1 MGLRTLLRGL
11 GFEGLAFR
19 AWLFQTGLLKTSLA
33 EELARS
39 KIPRAAAGLRAAKA
53 RRLMRW
59 TASGAGLAIMIAA
72 TLAATDTKAGHD
84 PATRVA
90 DATTDTCLARCAD
103 TSAACKR
110 VCPSTF
116 GTPCQA
122 SCDSQYQMCRQS
134 CQNR

>member
-1 MGLRTLLRGL
+1 V
-11 GFEGLAFR
+11 AR
-19 AWLFQTGLLKTSLA
+19 AWRIVAGAGSLIFA
-33 EELARS
+33 IATPAPVETT
-39 KIPRAAAGLRAAKA
+39 IGPAAG
-53 RRLMRW
+53 MQ
-59 TASGAGLAIMIAA
+59 M
-72 TLAATDTKAGHD
+72 
-84 PATRVA
+84 A